1 MESDLRIALCK
12 IAIVIEK
19 PPKPSFARFG
29 GRNGTHGYKRMTQPK
44 ISTEVFARPA
54 AIEAMQNG
62 DERRTA
68 PVFVLGCHRSGTN
81 LLYDMLLSAGGFA
94 IYRGYLPVYEKL
106 IPRFGSF
113 DKLSHRKRMIDVWL
127 RSKGFRRSG
136 LDAQQLKAKVLAES
150 RTGGDFI
157 RAMMDPIA
165 QAQKVDR
172 WAVYNPDNVLHM
184 PKIKADIPNALFV
197 HIIRDGR
204 DIALSLRKMG
214 FRPFPWHQNAR
225 SLLAPAFYWQWV
237 VRRGQYYGSMH
248 PADYIEI
255 HYEDLVSNPQQTLNS
270 LGAFLAHDLNYEK
283 IREQGLGR
291 LRESNSSFLEEA
303 KEGSVNPVNRW
314 KERLSDEQVA
324 ELECVIGDTLKS
336 LGYGLTKEYS
346 APSLYQKFLRS
357 AYPAFF
363 DSKLWLKTRTTV
375 GRISD
380 LSILELSDAVAQ

>member
-1 MESDLRIALCK
+1 
-12 IAIVIEK
+12 
-19 PPKPSFARFG
+19 
-29 GRNGTHGYKRMTQPK
+29 MTQSK
-44 ISTEVFARPA
+44 ILTEVLPRQA
-54 AIEAMQNG
+54 AIKPKHNG
-62 DERRTA
+62 SERRAA

-106 IPRFGSF
+106 IPHFGNF
-113 DKLSHRKRMIDVWL
+113 DNLSHRKRMIQVWL

-136 LDAQQLKAKVLAES
+136 LDAQQLQAKVLEEC

-157 RAMMDPIA
+157 QAVMDPIA
-165 QAQKVDR
+165 QAQKVER

-214 FRPFPWHQNAR
+214 FRPFPWRQNAR
-225 SLLAPAFYWQWV
+225 SLLATAFYWQWV
-237 VRRGQYYGSMH
+237 VRRGQYYGNMH

-255 HYEDLVSNPQQTLNS
+255 HYEDLVSNPQQTLKS
-270 LGAFLAHDLNYEK
+270 LGAFLAHDLDYEN
-283 IREQGLGR
+283 IRKQGLGR

-314 KERLSDEQVA
+314 KEKLNDEQIV
-324 ELECVIGDTLKS
+324 ELECAVGDTLKS
-336 LGYGLTKEYS
+336 LGYGLTKEF
-346 APSLYQKFLRS
+346 APSFYQKFLRS
-357 AYPAFF
+357 TYPAFF
-363 DSKLWLKTRTTV
+363 DSKLWLKTHTPL